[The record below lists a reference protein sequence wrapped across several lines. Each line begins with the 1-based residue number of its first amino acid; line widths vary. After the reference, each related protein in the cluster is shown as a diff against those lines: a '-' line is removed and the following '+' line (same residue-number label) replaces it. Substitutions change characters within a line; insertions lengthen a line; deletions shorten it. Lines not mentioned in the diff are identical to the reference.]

1 MASATPTGNDPNA
14 VYSLGRNARESH
26 RLQRQAD
33 ELFAQSA
40 ALVDRTTLGPGGSA
54 IDVGCGPR
62 GILDLLA
69 QRVGSGGRVVGVDAD
84 PNHVAMATQM
94 AADRHLDWISVVR
107 DDARHTSLPSSSFD
121 VVHGRTILITV
132 PEPGELVVEM
142 ARLAKP
148 GGWVIGLEPDVEP
161 SICYPGHPAYD
172 RLGDMFPVVFS
183 RNGADWR
190 IGRRVAELYRAADLV
205 DIQVETRAEVYPKDH
220 TRRTIRVDL
229 LRSMRPFIVELG
241 LASESELEVLF
252 DKALA
257 HLDDPDV
264 IVMPSVNFLVSGRKR
279 DGSNSTRPR
288 MGHAAAP
295 GPGSIS
301 TSPARIDSPQFEQ
314 RSSTWLMWPQARCR

>member
-1 MASATPTGNDPNA
+1 MASTPPTSHDPNV
-14 VYSLGRNARESH
+14 VYSLGHNASESH

-40 ALVDRTTLGPGGSA
+40 ALVDRTALGPGCSC

-69 QRVGSGGRVVGVDAD
+69 QRVGSQGRVVGVDAD

-94 AADRHLDWISVVR
+94 AAERSLDWVTVVR

-132 PEPGELVVEM
+132 PEPLELVREM

-148 GGWVIGLEPDVEP
+148 GGWVIGLEPDVEA
-161 SICYPGHPAYD
+161 SICYPSHPAYE
-172 RLGDMFPVVFS
+172 RLVAMFPVVFS

-190 IGRRVAELYRAADLV
+190 MGRRVAELYRAGDLV
-205 DIQVETRAEVYPKDH
+205 DIQVDTRAEVYPKGH

-241 LASESELEVLF
+241 LATESELEGLF
-252 DKALA
+252 TDALA

-279 DGSNSTRPR
+279 Q
-288 MGHAAAP
+288 
-295 GPGSIS
+295 
-301 TSPARIDSPQFEQ
+301 DS
-314 RSSTWLMWPQARCR
+314 